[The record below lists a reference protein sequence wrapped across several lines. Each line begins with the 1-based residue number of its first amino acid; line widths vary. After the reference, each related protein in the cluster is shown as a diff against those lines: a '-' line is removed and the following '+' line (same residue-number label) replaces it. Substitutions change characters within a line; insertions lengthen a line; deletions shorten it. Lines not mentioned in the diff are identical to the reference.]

1 MGVLIRRTGPC
12 GISPWNVKRVARMKN
27 VGVLTVAVFDHA
39 FEHVNEFG
47 ARMLELRQVP
57 PRPPS

>member
-1 MGVLIRRTGPC
+1 
-12 GISPWNVKRVARMKN
+12 
-27 VGVLTVAVFDHA
+27 VLTVAVFDHA